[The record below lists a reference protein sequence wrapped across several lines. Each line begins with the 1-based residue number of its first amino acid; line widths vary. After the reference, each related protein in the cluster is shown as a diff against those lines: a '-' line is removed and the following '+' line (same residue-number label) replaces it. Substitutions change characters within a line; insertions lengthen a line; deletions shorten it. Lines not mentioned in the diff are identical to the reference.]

1 MRGGLERW
9 KRGVESRGVRQAIG
23 YALEGI
29 SDAHLQHSPSIDAL
43 EAYSAASNSTV
54 SRFIVASGRIGSDE
68 LTAGGLRVWLTGHD
82 PITGEE
88 RGHQRLS
95 PDADLLLD
103 GTLNHPKSYSIAALL
118 HPELAAEFEALQ
130 DRLRDRILLTWQ
142 TELNAR
148 RGHGGLIREEITR
161 IEVVELRHRRS
172 RALDPHIHR
181 HLWLNIKVLGVDG
194 KWSNLDSRV
203 AMKLHTVVNAE
214 GELATRT
221 DPAWIA
227 ALARHGYTLDNTGE
241 IAKLASAIRRV
252 SRRSAQIE
260 GNRARLTAEWSAA
273 HNGSAPSSEVLQQ
286 IDRRA
291 WAVSRPNKPTDL
303 DEALWEARVHD
314 EIAAID
320 PDLTIPR
327 AAISVAATAPHAV
340 ALDLLAAQAV
350 VDADERST
358 SCGGRFSIFDIR
370 AGAIRAL
377 SRTGVVAERDRLDGV
392 ITEITERATRSAH
405 RLVTDDPPAH
415 VKAFMATETVRAKV
429 RLAGRLDVLARPGR
443 SLLLGELQR
452 FARNEELS
460 TLDASQR
467 VAACAI
473 AGTDGLVTVT
483 GPAGAGKT
491 TMLRAAF
498 GALTSHRRQMLVVA
512 PTRKAA
518 SVASREVGAAASSIH
533 ALLSGHG
540 YRWGTDEAGAKV
552 WTRLRVGELD
562 PSMGAVYGGPTHYVL
577 RSHDRIVVDEA
588 GMVDLQTANVLVD
601 LAIEQGVGLA
611 FVGDT
616 RQALPVGHAG
626 AMGSAIRHANAAVE
640 LDTVHRF
647 RDPDYAALTLRLRD
661 AGDRERALAVAG
673 ELADQ
678 GHVDRVDHLDGARER
693 MIDAYFE
700 WHARGKRVTLVSG
713 TNAEADAI
721 NDAIQQRRVDEGELD
736 SRVSWGMG
744 QQRILVG
751 DTVQTRRND
760 RLTGLENRAQWT
772 VRDIRDGY
780 VPLISVSDSGEVR
793 RVFTEYA
800 REHLQLAYASTV
812 HGVQG
817 DTAAASVVGPDVDAA
832 GLYVGLT
839 RGRLSNVAI
848 VVARTDAAA
857 RECLAESMQRG
868 TPELTMQDAVRAA
881 QAELRRA
888 ARNREAT
895 MATGPV
901 VGAPSAGAR
910 ARHVEPTSGDEESSI
925 LLAHASSVAL
935 ATARIVRR
943 YLQRCERPAADHV
956 AERSDGCIFG
966 FSFSS
971 IAVMSTTPPYPNAP
985 IALAIVE
992 LRGPESPPL
1001 TRAEILSLK
1010 RAVQSTLPLFAT
1022 ERTRGFSMEFGPAG
1036 VRPVDGGEQELVKFM
1051 TRSRRTCVT
1060 FTTTSTIIE
1069 TTDYKGWSDFKRFLE
1084 VGLSARQDIA
1094 PMDGLVRLGIR
1105 IIDEVRV
1112 PNNSRPDW
1120 ADWLDPSL
1128 LAPRVKSSGSELQL
1142 KQQQAVVQYGGHDR
1156 GETIT
1161 VRYGAMD
1168 GPPAVTS
1175 APNLIR
1181 PNLPAPGSYFL
1192 IDTDAA
1198 WEITD
1203 GEELPAVTSPGVVGL
1218 ADKLHAPMKEIFE
1231 SFITDR
1237 LRKEVFA

>member
-23 YALEGI
+23 YALKGTC
-29 SDAHLQHSPSIDAL
+29 DAHLHHSPGVDAL
-43 EAYSAASNSTV
+43 EAYSAASDSTV
-54 SRFIVASGRIGSDE
+54 SRFIVENGVITSDK

-82 PITGEE
+82 PVTGEE

-95 PDADLLLD
+95 SDADLLLD

-148 RGHGGLIREEITR
+148 RGHGGLIREELTR

-181 HLWLNIKVLGVDG
+181 HLWLNIKVLGADG

-214 GELATRT
+214 GELAART

-227 ALARHGYTLDNTGE
+227 VLAQHGYTLAENGE
-241 IAKLASAIRRV
+241 IAELAGAARPV

-260 GNRARLTAEWSAA
+260 ANRARLIAEWSAA
-273 HNGSAPSSEVLQQ
+273 HGGSAPSVEVLQQ

-291 WAVSRPNKPTDL
+291 WAVSRPNKPADVN
-303 DEALWEARVHD
+303 EASWEARVRD

-320 PDLTIPR
+320 PSLTTLRAPIP
-327 AAISVAATAPHAV
+327 VTATDPQALD
-340 ALDLLAAQAV
+340 LDLLAAQAI

-377 SRTGVVAERDRLDGV
+377 SRTGVVAERDRLDDV
-392 ITEITERATRSAH
+392 IAEISQRATGSVY
-405 RLVTDDPPAH
+405 RLVADDPLAH

-443 SLLLGELQR
+443 SLLPRELHR
-452 FARNEELS
+452 FASNEDLS
-460 TLDASQR
+460 ALDASQG

-491 TMLRAAF
+491 TMLQAAF
-498 GALTSHRRQMLVVA
+498 AALISQRRRMLVVA

-533 ALLSGHG
+533 ALLSDHG
-540 YRWGTDEAGAKV
+540 YRWGTDAAGAKV
-552 WTRLRVGELD
+552 WTRLRVGEVD
-562 PSMGAVYGGPTHYVL
+562 PSTGALYGGPTQYML
-577 RSHDRIVVDEA
+577 RSRDRIVVDEA
-588 GMVDLQTANVLVD
+588 GMVDLQTAIVLVE

-616 RQALPVGHAG
+616 HQALPVGHAG
-626 AMGSAIRHANAAVE
+626 AMGSAIRHANAAIE

-661 AGDRERALAVAG
+661 AGDRERALVVAG
-673 ELADQ
+673 ELAKH
-678 GHVDRVDHLDGARER
+678 GHVDRAEHHDAARER
-693 MIDAYFE
+693 MIDAYFA

-721 NDAIQQRRVDEGELD
+721 NDAIQQRRVDQGELD
-736 SRVSWGMG
+736 VRVAAWGIG

-760 RLTGLENRAQWT
+760 RLTGVENRAQWI
-772 VRDIRDGY
+772 VRGIRDEY
-780 VPLISVSDSGEVR
+780 LSLVSVSDSGEVA
-793 RVFTEYA
+793 RVSTEYA

-817 DTAAASVVGPDVDAA
+817 DTADASVVGPDVDAA

-839 RGRLSNVAI
+839 RGRVHNVAI
-848 VVARTDAAA
+848 VVARTEAAA

-881 QAELRRA
+881 QSEVRRA
-888 ARNREAT
+888 ARNREAA
-895 MATGPV
+895 MVTGPV
-901 VGAPSAGAR
+901 VGAPGAE
-910 ARHVEPTSGDEESSI
+910 H
-925 LLAHASSVAL
+925 
-935 ATARIVRR
+935 
-943 YLQRCERPAADHV
+943 
-956 AERSDGCIFG
+956 
-966 FSFSS
+966 
-971 IAVMSTTPPYPNAP
+971 
-985 IALAIVE
+985 
-992 LRGPESPPL
+992 
-1001 TRAEILSLK
+1001 
-1010 RAVQSTLPLFAT
+1010 
-1022 ERTRGFSMEFGPAG
+1022 
-1036 VRPVDGGEQELVKFM
+1036 
-1051 TRSRRTCVT
+1051 
-1060 FTTTSTIIE
+1060 
-1069 TTDYKGWSDFKRFLE
+1069 
-1084 VGLSARQDIA
+1084 
-1094 PMDGLVRLGIR
+1094 RLGR
-1105 IIDEVRV
+1105 
-1112 PNNSRPDW
+1112 
-1120 ADWLDPSL
+1120 
-1128 LAPRVKSSGSELQL
+1128 
-1142 KQQQAVVQYGGHDR
+1142 
-1156 GETIT
+1156 
-1161 VRYGAMD
+1161 
-1168 GPPAVTS
+1168 
-1175 APNLIR
+1175 
-1181 PNLPAPGSYFL
+1181 
-1192 IDTDAA
+1192 
-1198 WEITD
+1198 
-1203 GEELPAVTSPGVVGL
+1203 
-1218 ADKLHAPMKEIFE
+1218 
-1231 SFITDR
+1231 
-1237 LRKEVFA
+1237 